1 MRNSRSMEEKISLR
15 LFFMGLVGLVLTAA
29 LCIFVFHKAVS
40 EQIWNRYRFC
50 PHSVRCRR

>member
-29 LCIFVFHKAVS
+29 LCIIVFHKAFS
-40 EQIWNRYRFC
+40 
-50 PHSVRCRR
+50 